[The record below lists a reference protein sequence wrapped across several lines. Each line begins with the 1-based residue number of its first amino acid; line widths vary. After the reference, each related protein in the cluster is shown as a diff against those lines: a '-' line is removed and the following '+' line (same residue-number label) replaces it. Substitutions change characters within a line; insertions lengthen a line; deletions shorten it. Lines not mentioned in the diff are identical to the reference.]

1 MNVLK
6 QLQNNLKGHHVLFLL
21 AVVVA
26 AVAVYQYSTRK
37 SGSVSGFDTDNQKLV
52 LQNQVGPAQALLEKK
67 AIDAEFAV
75 KAPVPQAGLGANEVY
90 SAAGGLQT
98 STHGLPPGCLKQAT
112 TSPGDLLPK
121 DLNTQF
127 GQLNP
132 QGAGDLQA
140 INLLK
145 AGHHMG
151 INTVGSSL
159 RNANL
164 QVRSEPPNPQ
174 LVVSPWSNST
184 IAPDLMRIPFELG
197 CGPQ

>member
-6 QLQNNLKGHHVLFLL
+6 QLQNSIKGHHVLFLL

-26 AVAVYQYSTRK
+26 AVAIYQYSNRK
-37 SGSVSGFDTDNQKLV
+37 SGSISGFQGELELSNKPSPQDVALAAQIENE
-52 LQNQVGPAQALLEKK
+52 AQAVTPAAPAGPLGTNGGFVQV
-67 AIDAEFAV
+67 DGV
-75 KAPVPQAGLGANEVY
+75 KTNTY
-90 SAAGGLQT
+90 
-98 STHGLPPGCLKQAT
+98 GLPAGCAKQET
-112 TSPGDLLPK
+112 TNPTDLLPK
-121 DLNTQF
+121 DVNNQF
-127 GQLNP
+127 NQLNP
-132 QGAGDLQA
+132 QGNGDLEQM
-140 INLLK
+140 NLLK

-174 LVVSPWSNST
+174 LNVSPWLNST
-184 IAPDLMRIPFELG
+184 ISPDLMRIPFELG

>member
-6 QLQNNLKGHHVLFLL
+6 RLQNSLKGHHVLLLL

-37 SGSVSGFDTDNQKLV
+37 SGSISGFDDSTKLV
-52 LQNQVGPAQALLEKK
+52 YRNASPGGAKAAAAVEDSQFAVAKPSGAGPA
-67 AIDAEFAV
+67 
-75 KAPVPQAGLGANEVY
+75 GTNEVY
-90 SAAGGLQT
+90 AQVSGAQT
-98 STHGLPPGCLKQAT
+98 STYGLPASCQKQAT
-112 TSPGDLLPK
+112 PNPQDLLPK

-132 QGAGDLQA
+132 QGAGDLESV
-140 INLLK
+140 NLLK
-145 AGHHMG
+145 AGHHIG

-174 LVVSPWSNST
+174 LVVSPWSNTT